1 MKPFSCKIWTILIL
15 LLSVSCSHKHSGDDS
30 IETTIHLRTLPKFTH
45 SSFLARGNGDCM
57 YFVVEIHKDDLDG
70 ELVSRQE
77 IGTQKSA
84 DGSSSVELNEQLD
97 PGHYKVVAWAV
108 CSEDVN
114 GSGCLFSLSDLSNI
128 RYNKGYDGCSDKK
141 ECYEARFDMNL
152 SEDEQDS
159 KATFTSEMHCPM
171 GSVEIIATDLDEF
184 SRQMASQGTSLDDYY
199 ITWNFDL
206 YFPVGYNVLTGLPN
220 KAETQVS
227 FKSKIEAL
235 AATEASV
242 GFDYIF
248 VNGDESRV
256 SITLALYDKNNKLLN
271 VYSDIAVNLKR
282 GETTLIRGEYL
293 TKRKGSGVEIN
304 PDFDG
309 NIDIVLPD

>member
-1 MKPFSCKIWTILIL
+1 MRSFSCKIGTILIL
-15 LLSVSCSHKHSGDDS
+15 LLSISCSRKHSGDDS

-45 SSFLARGNGDCM
+45 SSFLARGNGEYM
-57 YFVVEIHKDDLDG
+57 YFVVEIHKDDLNG
-70 ELVSRQE
+70 EPVTRRE
-77 IGTQKSA
+77 IGTLKST
-84 DGSSSVELNEQLD
+84 DGSSSVELNEQLA

-108 CSEDVN
+108 CSEDAN

-128 RYNKGYDGCSDKK
+128 RYNKGYNGCSDKK
-141 ECYEARFDMNL
+141 ECYEVRFDMNL

-159 KATFTSEMHCPM
+159 KAEFTNEMHCPM

-184 SRQMASQGTSLDDYY
+184 AKQMASQGTSLGDYY

-227 FKSKIEAL
+227 FKSEIESL
-235 AATEASV
+235 SETEASV

-248 VNGDESRV
+248 VNGEESRV
-256 SITLALYDKNNKLLN
+256 TITLALYDRNNKLLN

-282 GETTLIRGEYL
+282 GETTVIRGEYL

-304 PDFDG
+304 PGFDG